1 MKIKNHFV
9 QGVKE
14 FIAIMEN
21 KPIEGFTRGEHET
34 CVLAANLLRRS
45 LKKGLPEDVWVGAE
59 IKDKNTNKEMDL
71 VLVGESKSSP
81 GATSIFIFE
90 FKQWTN
96 VTPKNSVA
104 YEAVAWGTKPL
115 CHEYGEDAAADR
127 KSRGRCPL
135 FQIHEYHTSMST
147 RAKLANADI
156 TSALVFPNMID
167 VTWANILE
175 QKIASDKKYSQ
186 HKVYTLKNLEILAER
201 VASQF
206 SKGPSSKTQ
215 KNILNNYGTRLL
227 KSRAGSAFI
236 ESPANQFYT
245 KVDPN
250 PVNKKRHGWVG
261 NIDSFVKSCENNE
274 FADVFKKSIVA
285 ERRAIIFSCNH
296 LATVLRHLCI
306 KDKILAE
313 HLCIVIEFKQMFGAK
328 RIDVV
333 FALKGQ
339 YQADIS
345 LFAVEMKAWS
355 HKTEKKDKQGKNKE
369 VKFEIHEDLF
379 LDGRRLPS
387 RYSYPVAGGDREV
400 CRHPV
405 EQVREYIQVLESE
418 YRPENIGG
426 CAWLHNVHD
435 GLHGNMKA
443 LHIKGHVMINKDV
456 SLFERS
462 GFKPLPLVTR
472 KSSYSGPTSRWKK
485 EKKGLLEELQTS
497 FEHLNPAKFD
507 SKCLERLCD
516 LNPALSSF
524 SVEKAFKNS
533 KVIFGDPLPPVK
545 KPLLD
550 EQQLKIA
557 YSIIEKAKQGVAK
570 PTKKVIITVEGD
582 AGTGK
587 TLIALAAIGEIL
599 NYLKEKKI
607 TINKSNY
614 PALICA
620 NNPAASALVRGCMTS
635 TESDMNGKY
644 IGANFIKNRTEFNS
658 LNEFFL
664 ADKLHGSYL
673 VEKHSANQ
681 NDSMPCVLMF
691 DETQLLSHY
700 TDGGN
705 APALRKHFKRDK
717 NGKIVTKNGK
727 NIFKDE
733 GFEDWLN
740 VKDYR
745 YSKGMRSDLKTDIE
759 VLSELSPITVIFL
772 DERQA
777 TRASAI
783 SNINIQNIKK
793 FAKTNHILHIEE
805 KLETSYRSENC
816 YTQMIK
822 EFLYGVKPKSP
833 HPQTCDHKFSVEVS
847 QTEEQFLQAF
857 KKRKLNHE
865 SFSCGMVAGY
875 TREHISNDDDTKY
888 DWKFKSGAK
897 FQWNEA
903 PGDKWIFSNQRRKE
917 RIGYFLAVQGNELDE
932 MFVYIAKDLYYDK
945 TNSSVLANLKIHQP
959 KSACV
964 KLSKNNGG
972 IEVSEHEKQKC
983 ILNQYWVLLTRA
995 KKKVTIFCE
1004 DESLND
1010 YLKMIKNDFGY

>member
-1 MKIKNHFV
+1 MKIKKHFV

-14 FIAIMEN
+14 FISIMEN

-34 CVLAANLLRRS
+34 CVLAANILRRS

-59 IKDKNTNKEMDL
+59 IRDISTKRYLDI
-71 VLVGESKSSP
+71 VLVGDSKNPTDNGSVC
-81 GATSIFIFE
+81 ILE
-90 FKQWTN
+90 FKQWTKVDLISAN
-96 VTPKNSVA
+96 PAAYNAVSWGSTPK
-104 YEAVAWGTKPL
+104 Y
-115 CHEYGEDAAADR
+115 HEYGEDKATSPLDR
-127 KSRGRCPL
+127 ERCPL
-135 FQIHEYHTSMST
+135 FQINEYHKSMRQNMLNSE
-147 RAKLANADI
+147 I

-167 VTWANILE
+167 SSWAE
-175 QKIASDKKYSQ
+175 KMKKVIAKNSKYSE
-186 HKVYTLKNLEILAER
+186 HKVYTKDSLDALAKNLANIFSRGPSQKTRTEITKYYGKVHRKTKYSSGFIETP
-201 VASQF
+201 VEEFYPKENPASQ
-206 SKGPSSKTQ
+206 
-215 KNILNNYGTRLL
+215 
-227 KSRAGSAFI
+227 
-236 ESPANQFYT
+236 SPN
-245 KVDPN
+245 
-250 PVNKKRHGWVG
+250 RHGWVG
-261 NIDSFVKSCENNE
+261 GVDVFIKNCENNR
-274 FADVFKKSIVA
+274 FAKIFIDKKVA

-296 LATVLRHLCI
+296 LATVLRQLWI
-306 KDKILAE
+306 KNKILVE
-313 HLCIVIEFKQMFGAK
+313 HLCIVIEFTQMFGGK
-328 RIDVV
+328 MIDVV
-333 FALKGQ
+333 FALQGKN
-339 YQADIS
+339 QADIS

-355 HKTEKKDKQGKNKE
+355 HKNEELDGHGKRKE
-369 VKFEIHEDLF
+369 IEYEIHEDLF
-379 LDGRRLPS
+379 LDGRKLPS
-387 RYSYPVAGGDREV
+387 RYSYPVAGEV
-400 CRHPV
+400 RKVCHPV

-435 GLHGNMKA
+435 GLLGNMKA
-443 LHIKGHVMINKDV
+443 LHEKHHVMINKDA

-462 GFKPLPLVTR
+462 GFKSLPLVTR
-472 KSSYSGPTSRWKK
+472 KYSYSGPTSGWKR
-485 EKKGLLEELQTS
+485 EEKGLLEELQAS
-497 FEHLNPAKFD
+497 YKHLKPVKFD

-533 KVIFGDPLPPVK
+533 KVIFGDTLK
-545 KPLLD
+545 DTKPLLD

-570 PTKKVIITVEGD
+570 PTEKVIITVEGD

-587 TLIALAAIGEIL
+587 TLIALAAIGKIL

-664 ADKLHGSYL
+664 ADKLHGFYR
-673 VEKHSANQ
+673 VEKKTENQ

-705 APALRKHFKRDK
+705 APALRKYFKRDK
-717 NGKIVTKNGK
+717 NDKIVKKNGK
-727 NIFKDE
+727 NVFKDE

-740 VKDYR
+740 LKNYR
-745 YSKGMRSDLKTDIE
+745 FPGGMRSDLKTDIE
-759 VLSELSPITVIFL
+759 VLSALSPVTVIFL

-777 TRASAI
+777 TRLSAI
-783 SNINIQNIKK
+783 GNISIEKIKK
-793 FAKTNHILHIEE
+793 FAKTNNILHIEE

-822 EFLYGVKPKSP
+822 EFLYGDKPKSP

-847 QTEEQFLQAF
+847 QTEEKFLQAF
-857 KKRKLNHE
+857 NERKVNDE

-875 TREHISNDDDTKY
+875 TREHISKDDDTKF
-888 DWKFKSGAK
+888 DWKFDSGDE

-903 PGDKWIFSNQRRKE
+903 PGDKWIFSNQRRKQ

-932 MFVYIAKDLYYDK
+932 MFVYIGKDLSYDK

-972 IEVSEHEKQKC
+972 IEVSEYEKQKC

-1004 DESLND
+1004 DELLND